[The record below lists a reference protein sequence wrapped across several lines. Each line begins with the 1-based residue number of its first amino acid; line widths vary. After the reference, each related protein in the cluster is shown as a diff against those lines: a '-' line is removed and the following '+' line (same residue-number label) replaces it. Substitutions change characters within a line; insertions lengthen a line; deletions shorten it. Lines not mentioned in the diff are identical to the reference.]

1 MNYNIP
7 DKDVIKMNKLEKDLE
22 KYANAYYNNN
32 ESLISDFEYDKLN
45 EELQNLY
52 KKYDMNKGNVGATPV
67 SKFSKVEHKH
77 PMLSLENSY
86 NLEDIVKWIENV
98 CSNGSSSIVT
108 EFKHETMTATHIPS
122 IEIEIEPK
130 IDGLSIS
137 CIYKDG
143 KLVQAITRGNGT
155 IGEDVTENVMQIRNI
170 PLQLTEPISI
180 EVRGE
185 VYMTRENFDKVN
197 NQRSKE
203 GEIPYANPRNLASG
217 TLRQL
222 DANVVKERGLHVLFY
237 YIVGNGTPTQ
247 MEDIVMMKNL
257 GLPTMD
263 KYNFTVKSNDLASIE
278 TVINNIKAKDYGF
291 DIDGAVLKVNDK
303 RYWEILGNRANS
315 PRWAIAYKYPTDS
328 VVTTLTEVDWTIG
341 RTGILTPVAHF
352 NPITIGGTIVSY
364 ASLHNA
370 EMVKKMDL
378 KLNDRIIVKKAAEII
393 PQVVSVITEAR
404 TGSEKDIEI
413 PNICPYCDSKILE
426 VDPFIGCSDPEH
438 CNGARIEQLKYFASR
453 DIMNIKGLGDAA
465 AATIV
470 DYIID
475 DEDNLDVLYGSF
487 IRDIGFR
494 TLASN
499 LGQKNAEKLIEE
511 IDNSKNQPFER
522 VLAGLQIP
530 FIGRRMS
537 KTLARHYGS
546 IDKIKAAVLDG
557 SIVNVEGIGNEM
569 LNIMKKWFE
578 DKRNIKLIENLR
590 NAGLNMEMEIKKV
603 NTNGK
608 LAGLNFVIT
617 GSIEGHTRESIK
629 DLIEENG
636 GHVSDSVSNK
646 TDWLLIGEN
655 PSKSKME
662 KAKQIMD
669 FTKLLEIIGVE

>member
-1 MNYNIP
+1 MME
-7 DKDVIKMNKLEKDLE
+7 DKNKIKKLEELIN
-22 KYANAYYNNN
+22 KYADAYYNNN
-32 ESLISDFEYDKLN
+32 ESLISDFEYDKLV
-45 EELQNLY
+45 EELNELY
-52 KKYDMNKGNVGATPV
+52 KKNGITPTKVGANPI
-67 SKFSKVEHKH
+67 SKFSKVEHKV

-86 NLEDIVKWIENV
+86 NIEDIVKWIQNV
-98 CSNGSSSIVT
+98 CDTNT
-108 EFKHETMTATHIPS
+108 
-122 IEIEIEPK
+122 IEIEVEPK

-170 PLQLTEPISI
+170 PLKLKEPVSI

-197 NQRSKE
+197 EQRVSE
-203 GEIPYANPRNLASG
+203 GKIPYANPRNLASG

-247 MEDIVMMKNL
+247 LEDIFMMHRL

-263 KYNFTVKSNDLASIE
+263 KYRYIVKSNDLQNMEIA
-278 TVINNIKAKDYGF
+278 INAIKAKDYGF

-303 RYWEILGNRANS
+303 KYWEALGNRANS

-328 VVTTLTEVDWTIG
+328 VVTTLEEVDWTIG
-341 RTGILTPVAHF
+341 RTGILTPVACF
-352 NPITIGGTIVSY
+352 KPVTIGGTIVSY

-370 EMVKKMDL
+370 EMVQKMDL

-404 TGSEKDIEI
+404 TGNEKDINI
-413 PNICPYCDSKILE
+413 PELCPYCDSKILE

-438 CNGARIEQLKYFASR
+438 CTGCRIEQLKYFASR
-453 DIMNIKGLGDAA
+453 DIMNIRGLGDAA
-465 AATIV
+465 ATSIV
-470 DYIID
+470 YYVMNED
-475 DEDNLDVLYGSF
+475 DNLDVLYGSF

-494 TLASN
+494 TLAET
-499 LGQKNAEKLIEE
+499 LGQKNATKLMEE
-511 IDNSKNQPFER
+511 IDNSKNQPFNR
-522 VLAGLQIP
+522 VLSGLQIP

-537 KTLARHYGS
+537 KTLANHYGS
-546 IDKIKAAVLDG
+546 IDKIKDAVIDG

-569 LNIMKKWFE
+569 LNAMRNWFE
-578 DKRNIKLIENLR
+578 NKRNLKLIDNLR
-590 NAGLNMEMEIKKV
+590 PHLNMESEIKVTKS
-603 NTNGK
+603 NK
-608 LAGLNFVIT
+608 LDGLNFVVT
-617 GSIEGHTRESIK
+617 GSIPGHTRESIK
-629 DLIEENG
+629 ELIESHG
-636 GHVSDSVSNK
+636 GHVTDSVSSK
-646 TDWLLIGEN
+646 TDWLILGEN

-662 KAKQIMD
+662 KAKQMMD
-669 FTKLLEIIGVE
+669 FAKLQEILK

>member
-1 MNYNIP
+1 MNNDMKNIEKLEN
-7 DKDVIKMNKLEKDLE
+7 DIKM
-22 KYANAYYNNN
+22 YSNAYYNKNK
-32 ESLISDFEYDKLN
+32 SIISDFEYDKLV
-45 EELQNLY
+45 EELKNLY
-52 KKYDMNKGNVGATPV
+52 KKYNMEDKLKVGATPV
-67 SKFSKVEHKH
+67 SKFTKVKHKY

-86 NLEDIVKWIENV
+86 NIEDIVKWIENV
-98 CSNGSSSIVT
+98 CSNNSTTITT
-108 EFKHETMTATHIPS
+108 EFKHGIMTATHIPS
-122 IEIEIEPK
+122 IDIEIEPK

-197 NQRSKE
+197 DQRSKE

-222 DANVVKERGLHVLFY
+222 DANVVKERGLYVLFY

-247 MEDIVMMKNL
+247 VEDIVMMKKL
-257 GLPTMD
+257 GFPTMD
-263 KYNFTVKSNDLASIE
+263 KYNYTVISKDLASME
-278 TVINNIKAKDYGF
+278 TVIKNIKGKDYGF

-303 RYWEILGNRANS
+303 RYWEALGNRANS

-328 VVTTLTEVDWTIG
+328 VVTSLTSVDWTIG

-352 NPITIGGTIVSY
+352 NPITIGGTVVSY

-404 TGSEKDIEI
+404 TGNEKDIKI
-413 PNICPYCDSKILE
+413 PEVCPYCNSKILE
-426 VDPFIGCSDPEH
+426 AGPFIGCSNPEH
-438 CNGARIEQLKYFASR
+438 CNGARIEQIKYFASR

-470 DYIID
+470 DYIMGPD
-475 DEDNLDVLYGSF
+475 DNLDILYEPF
-487 IRDIGFR
+487 IRIAGFR
-494 TLASN
+494 ALTSTI
-499 LGQKNAEKLIEE
+499 GQKNAEKLIEE
-511 IDNSKNQPFER
+511 IDNSKDQPFER

-530 FIGRRMS
+530 FVGRRMS
-537 KTLARHYGS
+537 KTLARYYGS
-546 IDKIKAAVLDG
+546 IDKIKGAVLDG

-569 LNIMKKWFE
+569 LNLMREWFSDE
-578 DKRNIKLIENLR
+578 RNLKLIENLK
-590 NAGLNMEMEIKKV
+590 NAGLNMVAEIKKSS
-603 NTNGK
+603 NGK
-608 LAGLNFVIT
+608 LNGLNFVVS

-629 DLIEENG
+629 ELIEEHG
-636 GHVSDSVSNK
+636 GHVSDSVSSK
-646 TDWLLIGEN
+646 TDWLVIGEN
-655 PSKSKME
+655 PSRSKMD
-662 KAKQIMD
+662 KVKNWMD
-669 FTKLLEIIGVE
+669 YTKLLEMIK